1 MMAAPASSLKTRTY
15 NVHAMSFTPNELFNA
30 VRKWVPDLKIEYK
43 IDGRQSI
50 GENNHSFMFN
60 FKIERKEI
68 LYISTNLY
76 GSLWF
81 VVRPGVCGDQGF
93 DTHLTYVVQ
102 FV

>member
-50 GENNHSFMFN
+50 GEKN
-60 FKIERKEI
+60 
-68 LYISTNLY
+68 
-76 GSLWF
+76 
-81 VVRPGVCGDQGF
+81 
-93 DTHLTYVVQ
+93 
-102 FV
+102 

>member
-50 GENNHSFMFN
+50 GETIIASCSIS
-60 FKIERKEI
+60 KLKEKKYCTY
-68 LYISTNLY
+68 LLTYM
-76 GSLWF
+76 GVFGLWF
-81 VVRPGVCGDQGF
+81 VQVFAETKALIP
-93 DTHLTYVVQ
+93 T
-102 FV
+102 

>member
-1 MMAAPASSLKTRTY
+1 MAAPASSLKTRTY

-68 LYISTNLY
+68 QCPLDIATGLRH
-76 GSLWF
+76 G
-81 VVRPGVCGDQGF
+81 G
-93 DTHLTYVVQ
+93 
-102 FV
+102 

>member
-50 GENNHSFMFN
+50 GETIIASCSILKLKEKDYSTHS
-60 FKIERKEI
+60 
-68 LYISTNLY
+68 LL
-76 GSLWF
+76 
-81 VVRPGVCGDQGF
+81 
-93 DTHLTYVVQ
+93 
-102 FV
+102 